1 MVACQGNCEEH
12 SNFNLC
18 FFFRIPHNGGTSDS
32 CFRGWTF
39 LRRDT
44 YFINNAAAYIIYTY
58 NLLNLTFWYRINIV
72 CELGTCTMVGHSNSL
87 YSMEGY
93 YTFLAYTNA
102 QPLGKFLSFLE
113 ATIGFEG
120 MGRPRGFRRFR
131 KTHLENILPRG
142 SRDRDPRYPKGVP
155 WDQNFLLKNFLSKS
169 Y

>member
-39 LRRDT
+39 LRCDT

-72 CELGTCTMVGHSNSL
+72 YELGTCTMVGHSNSL

-120 MGRPRGFRRFR
+120 MGRPRGFRRSY
-131 KTHLENILPRG
+131 ILCNTFLCHTPQFSTKLHPG
-142 SRDRDPRYPKGVP
+142 FVSYTKSHIVSYT
-155 WDQNFLLKNFLSKS
+155 FLL
-169 Y
+169 